1 VRENSSI
8 RTGPVVGLSSAHPH
22 QIQADV
28 PPENVVAMYDAA
40 YEYGWYPLG
49 KERATAGTR

>member
-1 VRENSSI
+1 
-8 RTGPVVGLSSAHPH
+8 VVGLSSAHPH